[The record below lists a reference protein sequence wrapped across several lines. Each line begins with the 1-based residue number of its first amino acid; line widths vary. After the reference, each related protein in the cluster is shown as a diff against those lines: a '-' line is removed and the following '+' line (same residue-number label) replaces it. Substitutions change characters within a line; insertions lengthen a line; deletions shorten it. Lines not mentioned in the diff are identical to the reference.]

1 LECISACLIYLSLF
15 QGFIIGH
22 ICPEAQVGGPIALVH
37 DGDIISI
44 DANTRELTV
53 HVSDEE
59 LNARRQQWSAP
70 PLKYTKGILA
80 RYSMTVKSASEG
92 AVTDEL

>member
-1 LECISACLIYLSLF
+1 M
-15 QGFIIGH
+15 
-22 ICPEAQVGGPIALVH
+22 
-37 DGDIISI
+37 
-44 DANTRELTV
+44 

-59 LNARRQQWSAP
+59 LAERMQKWVAP

>member
-1 LECISACLIYLSLF
+1 
-15 QGFIIGH
+15 
-22 ICPEAQVGGPIALVH
+22 VGGPIALVN
-37 DGDIISI
+37 DGDEITI

-59 LNARRQQWSAP
+59 FDARRKKWSAP

-92 AVTDEL
+92 AVTDEI

>member
-1 LECISACLIYLSLF
+1 MYALY

-22 ICPEAQVGGPIALVH
+22 ICPEAQVGGPIALLK
-37 DGDIISI
+37 DGDQITI

-53 HVSDEE
+53 NIPDEE
-59 LNARRQQWSAP
+59 LEARRQQWTAP

>member
-1 LECISACLIYLSLF
+1 MPYI

-22 ICPEAQVGGPIALVH
+22 ICPEAQVGGPIALVK
-37 DGDIISI
+37 DGDQITI
-44 DANTRELTV
+44 DANTRELTL
-53 HVSDEE
+53 HISNEE
-59 LNARRQQWSAP
+59 LEARRQLWTAP

>member
-1 LECISACLIYLSLF
+1 M
-15 QGFIIGH
+15 
-22 ICPEAQVGGPIALVH
+22 GGPIALVN
-37 DGDIISI
+37 DGDEITI

-59 LNARRQQWSAP
+59 LDARRKKWSAP

-92 AVTDEL
+92 AVTDEI

>member
-1 LECISACLIYLSLF
+1 M
-15 QGFIIGH
+15 
-22 ICPEAQVGGPIALVH
+22 
-37 DGDIISI
+37 
-44 DANTRELTV
+44 

-59 LNARRQQWSAP
+59 LAERKQKWVAP

>member
-1 LECISACLIYLSLF
+1 VVSLK
-15 QGFIIGH
+15 GFIIGH
-22 ICPEAQVGGPIALVH
+22 ICPEAQVGGPIALVN
-37 DGDIISI
+37 DGDEITI

-59 LNARRQQWSAP
+59 LATRKQSWSAP

-80 RYSMTVKSASEG
+80 RYSMTVKSASQG